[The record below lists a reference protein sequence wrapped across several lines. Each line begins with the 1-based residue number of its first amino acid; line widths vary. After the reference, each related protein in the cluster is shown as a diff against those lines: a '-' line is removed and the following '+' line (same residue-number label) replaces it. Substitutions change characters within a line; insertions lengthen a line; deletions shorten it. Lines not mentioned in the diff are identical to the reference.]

1 MRSLRAG
8 SLRPV
13 SRLLVPRMLAAGS
26 LASSTTA
33 FRVSVGQLS
42 LVLERTPLL
51 VTLAVRASVGGREAP
66 RAQAE
71 FRDDLLALARDSAEA
86 SWRELRRGLDDFD
99 AFSRPDEE
107 PRAEPHR
114 PYRAKT

>member
-1 MRSLRAG
+1 
-8 SLRPV
+8 
-13 SRLLVPRMLAAGS
+13 MLAAGS

-33 FRVSVGQLS
+33 FRVCVGQLS
-42 LVLERTPLL
+42 LLLERTPPLL
-51 VTLAVRASVGGREAP
+51 GLGVRASVGGPEAA
-66 RAQAE
+66 RAGAE
-71 FRDDLLALARDSAEA
+71 FRDDMLALARDSAEV

-107 PRAEPHR
+107 PRAVPHR